1 MVHINIISAINT
13 ELIFRSTRRS
23 SPPRTRS
30 RGSRRLLRRPTGGV
44 IESNLVS
51 KTDGY
56 LFSADRAWLDVTLV
70 TMRSSPQPGC
80 GRSQRTTT
88 PEQRPY
94 RVRHGNRRLDYDTFA
109 GAKSPGEQLHCTNTH
124 NNLGAEPR
132 IHYDEG
138 AQWHRKL
145 TSHPRQLDAPR

>member
-1 MVHINIISAINT
+1 MVHISLIAAINT

-23 SPPRTRS
+23 CRAHTIRPLWLHLLRPI
-30 RGSRRLLRRPTGGV
+30 RRLLRRPTGGV

-51 KTDGY
+51 KTDGH

-109 GAKSPGEQLHCTNTH
+109 GAQITGRTAALHK
-124 NNLGAEPR
+124 
-132 IHYDEG
+132 Y
-138 AQWHRKL
+138 AQ
-145 TSHPRQLDAPR
+145 